1 VRFLGAVEAHVSN
14 LYGVFGG
21 DKSRSQALGR
31 SGRMRQNHQLA
42 LVDNNSSGD
51 IRTIRDEISAI
62 FEQVLGRPVVI
73 TDDTDIVEDLGM
85 DSLGVMNFVMAI
97 EDFYDL
103 SIPLDRVAQIQTVA
117 DLIRAVEDL
126 KSGPAA

>member
-1 VRFLGAVEAHVSN
+1 
-14 LYGVFGG
+14 
-21 DKSRSQALGR
+21 
-31 SGRMRQNHQLA
+31 MRQNHQLA
-42 LVDNNSSGD
+42 LVAAVGGSDRS
-51 IRTIRDEISAI
+51 IRNEISAI
-62 FEQVLGRPVVI
+62 FEQVLGRPVVV

-126 KSGPAA
+126 RSGSAA

>member
-1 VRFLGAVEAHVSN
+1 
-14 LYGVFGG
+14 
-21 DKSRSQALGR
+21 
-31 SGRMRQNHQLA
+31 M
-42 LVDNNSSGD
+42 
-51 IRTIRDEISAI
+51 RDEIAAI
-62 FEQVLGRPVVI
+62 FEQVLGRPVAI
-73 TDDTDIVEDLGM
+73 SDDTDIVEDLGM

-126 KSGPAA
+126 KSGTVA

>member
-1 VRFLGAVEAHVSN
+1 
-14 LYGVFGG
+14 
-21 DKSRSQALGR
+21 
-31 SGRMRQNHQLA
+31 MRQNHQLA
-42 LVDNNSSGD
+42 LVESQSQSMTPSMRN
-51 IRTIRDEISAI
+51 EISTI
-62 FEQVLGRPVVI
+62 FEQVLGRPVSI

-117 DLIRAVEDL
+117 DLMRAVEDL
-126 KSGPAA
+126 KSGNAA

>member
-1 VRFLGAVEAHVSN
+1 MDTS
-14 LYGVFGG
+14 
-21 DKSRSQALGR
+21 GR
-31 SGRMRQNHQLA
+31 SMR
-42 LVDNNSSGD
+42 DD
-51 IRTIRDEISAI
+51 IASI
-62 FEQVLGRPVVI
+62 FEQVLNRPVQI
-73 TDDTDIVEDLGM
+73 TDETDIVEDLGM

-126 KSGPAA
+126 KNGNAA